1 MSTRSLRHRS
11 SRYSSPATFGEKDV
25 TPKHVEAPVAR
36 NGQQTNLDTWIEPT
50 VRTAVPSFE
59 DTKGLERVGVLENM
73 QPLGIP
79 PTQRMLQKLKVT
91 NYVRPS
97 HRPTPVQVEEVV
109 STSADPEKMDVASP
123 LEPEIMSDNPPE
135 LPRQPDTV
143 LFSSPPRGR
152 PPRKEAAE
160 MSQAPTASLS
170 PANLSSAH
178 TGHAQPKPPSIQEHL
193 RRDRLQNHLE
203 RAIHEAQ
210 DKDSSALVPGL
221 QKLRDDAQVIP
232 ELWNVLEAVVQQSP
246 NAAQFKVFK
255 RYIKSGVRKHRRSS
269 QISTSPYQ
277 SSPLRRDAV
286 SSPRSSKHR
295 QPDLSGK
302 TPSQPSNPRIS
313 LYFNMNRAAASAA
326 QPDATVAV
334 PSPVSRNLDSIDPSL
349 RTQSLLP
356 TPSPNKR
363 KRARSVSSDSSLSS
377 AKSFPDDYAP
387 PAARGPGGAD
397 GRRSRSMNQRQAASR
412 AATGGRLRS
421 TASATYH
428 DPVGGQPIV
437 ETTSVAKGTSKKPQK
452 TRDDIEFDI
461 DELNLRKRDF
471 LQDSFHDY
479 NQIPRPESDERGLV
493 HGHPDVPDPSERPP
507 PPVVHPNRLPVS
519 STALSS
525 PVTVPPDTILING
538 NANGRKRYRPFNDP
552 DTDDI
557 DTATSISSSPGPAF
571 VPPPPPGVAN
581 AISRG
586 ATPRAARF
594 PPLQK
599 GTRKSAR
606 VMVSPNKPKNGGITA
621 GVSRAGPSRD
631 VAVGNGADSG
641 AEVDNDE
648 YCASCGGEGKLLCCD
663 GCTNSFHHACLEPPL
678 DADDEVEGE
687 WFCPQCVAK
696 RSRSTTKPTGLLG
709 SLIRRV
715 DDTIPKAF
723 ALPLDVREYFEGVK
737 TGEEGEYEEVALP
750 RTQNNAV
757 KMNRA
762 GFIEEPNYKETRDS
776 KGNLIMCYRCGQ
788 TSNGRDI
795 IPCDFCPAKWHLDCV
810 DPPLAI
816 PPRRRADWKPSSS
829 WRCPLHIEH
838 DLAALGRQAE
848 AAPGDMGRVPRLRK
862 PKNAVPVDVPVARGF
877 KNNGII
883 EIEPMRDES
892 FDRTKEFHMEGKIYR
907 VPEKAIRLDF
917 IDRVKKSWYEDH
929 SIPRILDAPM
939 RIHEKKY
946 RPEGAVLYHPPHE
959 TVVTTK
965 EPDFWTGANALAITE
980 TARANAALRNRSIQE
995 QQTVLTLADMSG
1007 KGIDGYSGD
1016 ALAELTNRLISEAPA
1031 EVIESVE
1038 RNELNQLLQLQELI
1052 NRRIAVL
1059 GRDSSGTPPTASVTP
1074 EPPAPESPTP
1084 PRQQNGTDAGS
1095 PPCNATSKMLMGT
1108 KLVNGDTP
1116 KEFPHGPTDGTANR
1130 EEDDADNEME
1140 MSP

>member
-25 TPKHVEAPVAR
+25 TPKPVEASVTR

-73 QPLGIP
+73 QPLGVP

-97 HRPTPVQVEEVV
+97 PRPTPVQAEEVS

-123 LEPEIMSDNPPE
+123 LEPEIMSDNTPE
-135 LPRQPDTV
+135 LPQQSDTV
-143 LFSSPPRGR
+143 VFSSPPRGR
-152 PPRKEAAE
+152 PPRKEVAE
-160 MSQAPTASLS
+160 MSQVMTSSPS
-170 PANLSSAH
+170 PAKLHNAQAGY
-178 TGHAQPKPPSIQEHL
+178 TQPKPPSIQEHL

-203 RAIHEAQ
+203 RALQEAQ
-210 DKDSSALVPGL
+210 DKDSSDLVPGL
-221 QKLRDDAQVIP
+221 QKLREDAQVMP
-232 ELWNVLEAVVQQSP
+232 ELWNVVEAVVQQSP
-246 NAAQFKVFK
+246 SPAQFKVFK

-269 QISTSPYQ
+269 QISVSPYQ
-277 SSPLRRDAV
+277 SSSRRRSAIT
-286 SSPRSSKHR
+286 SPRSSKHT
-295 QPDLSGK
+295 QPDLGSK

-313 LYFNMNRAAASAA
+313 LYFNMNRASAA
-326 QPDATVAV
+326 AQADDTIVVAS
-334 PSPVSRNLDSIDPSL
+334 PSSRNLNSLDPSL

-363 KRARSVSSDSSLSS
+363 KRGRSVSSDSSLSS

-387 PAARGPGGAD
+387 PMARVPGGDD
-397 GRRSRSMNQRQAASR
+397 GRRSRSVSHRQAANR
-412 AATGGRLRS
+412 AVTGSRLRS
-421 TASATYH
+421 AASATYREASGSQSLL
-428 DPVGGQPIV
+428 DPTPVPR
-437 ETTSVAKGTSKKPQK
+437 GTSRKSQK
-452 TRDDIEFDI
+452 TRDEVEFDI
-461 DELNLRKRDF
+461 DELSQRKRDF
-471 LQDSFHDY
+471 LKESFHDY
-479 NQIPRPESDERGLV
+479 NQIPRPESDERELV
-493 HGHPDVPDPSERPP
+493 HGHPDVPDPDERPP
-507 PPVVHPNRLPVS
+507 PPVVHPNGLATS
-519 STALSS
+519 SAVLSS
-525 PVTVPPDTILING
+525 PVTVPPDTILVNG
-538 NANGRKRYRPFNDP
+538 NSRRRYKAYNDP

-581 AISRG
+581 AMSRG

-631 VAVGNGADSG
+631 VAIGNGADSG

-678 DADDEVEGE
+678 NADDEVEGE

-696 RSRSTTKPTGLLG
+696 RSRSTTTKPTGLLG
-709 SLIRRV
+709 TLISRV

-723 ALPLDVREYFEGVK
+723 ALPHDVREYFEGVK
-737 TGEEGEYEEVALP
+737 TGEEGEYEDVALP

-762 GFIEEPNYKETRDS
+762 GFIEEPNYKETRDG
-776 KGNLIMCYRCGQ
+776 KGNLIICYHCGH

-848 AAPGDMGRVPRLRK
+848 AAPGDMGRLPRLRK
-862 PKNAVPVDVPVARGF
+862 PKNAIPLDVPVARGF
-877 KNNGII
+877 RNNGII
-883 EIEPMRDES
+883 EVELMKDES
-892 FDRTKEFHMEGKIYR
+892 LDRTKEFNMEGKIYR

-929 SIPRILDAPM
+929 QFPRILDAPM
-939 RIHEKKY
+939 KIRDKKY
-946 RPEGAVLYHPPHE
+946 RPDGAVLHHPPQE
-959 TVVTTK
+959 TVITMK
-965 EPDFWTGANALAITE
+965 EPDFWTGASALAITE
-980 TARANAALRNRSIQE
+980 TAKANAALRNRSIQE
-995 QQTVLTLADMSG
+995 QQTVLSLADMSG
-1007 KGIDGYSGD
+1007 KGIDGYSGNP
-1016 ALAELTNRLISEAPA
+1016 LAELTNRLISEAPQ

-1038 RNELNQLLQLQELI
+1038 RNELNQLLRLQDLI
-1052 NRRIAVL
+1052 NKRLAVL
-1059 GRDSSGTPPTASVTP
+1059 GGRNSASPATA
-1074 EPPAPESPTP
+1074 ESPVP
-1084 PRQQNGTDAGS
+1084 NGTDS
-1095 PPCNATSKMLMGT
+1095 TYNATSKMLGT
-1108 KLVNGDTP
+1108 KLINGDTP
-1116 KEFPHGPTDGTANR
+1116 QEYPHGPTDGTANR